1 MGHTPAMCEVFTP
14 FAGVSRAKFGY
25 RGVKTHCFSHF
36 ITDFM
41 RKNLIAALLST
52 PLLALA
58 VPTPQAI
65 NPTNLVVNGSF
76 ETTPTTLGTGAWTIY
91 SGLQGW
97 TVTAGNGIEVRNGNT
112 GTAALGSNFVE
123 LDTTVNSTIAQAF
136 ASLSAGSQYL
146 LRFQYS
152 PRIGVNAAS
161 NHIAA
166 YWNGVQIANVTG
178 AGAGTHVW
186 SEHSFNVR
194 AVAGVNT
201 LSFAALGT
209 SDSLGGSLDNV
220 RLNAI
225 PEPATLGLA
234 LAGVAGVLL
243 MRRRRQA

>member
-1 MGHTPAMCEVFTP
+1 
-14 FAGVSRAKFGY
+14 
-25 RGVKTHCFSHF
+25 
-36 ITDFM
+36 M

-76 ETTPTTLGTGAWTIY
+76 ETTPTALGSGAWSIY

-97 TVTAGNGIEVRNGNT
+97 TVTAGNGIEVRNNAVG
-112 GTAALGSNFVE
+112 AAAHGSKFVE
-123 LDTTVNSTIAQAF
+123 LDTTMNSTMAQAF
-136 ASLSAGSQYL
+136 ASLSAGSEYL
-146 LRFQYS
+146 LRFQYA
-152 PRIGVNAAS
+152 PRINVGAAS
-161 NHIAA
+161 NAIAA

-178 AGAGTHVW
+178 AGGNAHAWT
-186 SEHSFNVR
+186 EYSFNVR
-194 AVAGVNT
+194 AATGVNT
-201 LSFAALGT
+201 LSFAALGNN
-209 SDSLGGSLDNV
+209 DSVGGSLDNV